1 MIEMYTDGGFRGKNR
16 ETSIGASASI
26 IYRDGKIIDEISQVV
41 HDTTNQQTELLA
53 VIIGLNRLYPTTE
66 PILVYSD
73 SAYIVNCFKQ
83 GWYHNWRVNG
93 WKASSGKSVKNRN
106 LWESLLSYIDS
117 MDVEFIKVKG
127 HSGNFGN
134 ERADEL
140 VNIVMDEFELEEL
153 NGQGD

>member
-1 MIEMYTDGGFRGKNR
+1 MIEIYTDGGFRTKNR
-16 ETSIGASASI
+16 EVSLGASASVQI
-26 IYRDGKIIDEISQVV
+26 DNGKIVDEVTEIV

-66 PILVYSD
+66 PILVHSD
-73 SAYIVNCFKQ
+73 SAYIVNCFKW
-83 GWYHNWRVNG
+83 GWYRNWRSNG
-93 WKASSGKSVKNRN
+93 WRASSGNPVKNRN
-106 LWESLLSYIDS
+106 LWETLLNYVDD
-117 MDVEFIKVKG
+117 MNVEFIKVKG

-140 VNIVMDEFELEEL
+140 VNIVMDKFELEEL

>member
-26 IYRDGKIIDEISQVV
+26 IYKDGEIIDTVTRGV
-41 HDTTNQQTELLA
+41 YDTTNQQTELLA
-53 VIIGLNRLYPTTE
+53 VIIGLDSLYPTTE

-83 GWYHNWRVNG
+83 RWYDNWRVNG
-93 WKASSGKSVKNRN
+93 WRASNGKSVKNRN
-106 LWESLLSYIDS
+106 LWETLLNYVDA

-127 HSGNFGN
+127 HSGNIGN
-134 ERADEL
+134 EAADEA
-140 VNIVMDEFELEEL
+140 VNIVMDKMEEL
-153 NGQGD
+153 DG

>member
-1 MIEMYTDGGFRGKNR
+1 MIEMYTDGGFRGRNR
-16 ETSIGASASI
+16 EVSIGASASI
-26 IYRDGKIIDEISQVV
+26 IYKDGKIIDEVTEIV

-73 SAYIVNCFKQ
+73 SAYIVNCFKW
-83 GWYHNWRVNG
+83 GWYRNWRSNG
-93 WKASSGKSVKNRN
+93 WRATTGKPVKNRY
-106 LWESLLSYIDS
+106 LWETLLNYVDA

-134 ERADEL
+134 DRADEL
-140 VNIVMDEFELEEL
+140 VNIVMDKFELEEL